1 MTAGSVER
9 APILVL
15 AVGNQ
20 LLSDDGVGLVLI
32 EELERE
38 MRTGSV
44 EFLDGGTQGLALL
57 GYLSGRQALLILDA
71 VALSSPPGTVHVL
84 SAARLPSWTPTS
96 SSAHE
101 SSAVEL
107 VRYAQL
113 LGDLPENTTIVGI
126 EPAAIATGI
135 GLSSVV
141 ANAIPNAKRL
151 SLDFLESNRAVT
163 GRERAVTEP

>member
-20 LLSDDGVGLVLI
+20 LLSDDGVGLVLL

-71 VALSSPPGTVHVL
+71 VAFGKPPGSVHVL
-84 SAARLPSWTPTS
+84 SASRLPALTPSS

-113 LGDLPENTTIVGI
+113 LGDLPEHTMIVGI

-135 GLSSVV
+135 GLSGVV
-141 ANAIPNAKRL
+141 ANAITEAKRL
-151 SLDFLESNRAVT
+151 SLDFLKEHHVSCCA
-163 GRERAVTEP
+163 G